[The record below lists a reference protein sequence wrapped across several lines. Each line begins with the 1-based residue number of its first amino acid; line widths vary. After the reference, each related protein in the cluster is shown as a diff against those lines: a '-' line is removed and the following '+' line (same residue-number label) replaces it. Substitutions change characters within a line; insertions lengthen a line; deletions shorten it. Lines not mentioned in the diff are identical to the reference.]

1 MPDSTD
7 AFHIRSATE
16 ADIPLVLDFV
26 RRLAEYEKLAHQV
39 VASEAQLHEALF
51 GETAHVEVVLACEG
65 DQAAGFALFFR
76 SFSTFLGRPNL
87 YLEDLFVAPEHRGKG
102 YGKALLGHLA
112 ELTLERGYG
121 RMEWV
126 VLDWNEPA
134 IRFYESL
141 GAVGRDDWR
150 VFHFGGEALERLAG
164 GAVG

>member
-1 MPDSTD
+1 MSEST

-16 ADIPLVLDFV
+16 ADVPLVLDFV
-26 RRLAEYEKLAHQV
+26 HRLAEYEKLAHEV
-39 VASEAQLHEALF
+39 VATEDQIRDALF
-51 GETAHVEVVLACEG
+51 GADAHVEVVFACEG

-87 YLEDLFVAPEHRGKG
+87 YLEDLFVGPEHRGKG
-102 YGKALLGHLA
+102 YGKALLAHLA
-112 ELTLERGYG
+112 KLAVERGYG
-121 RMEWV
+121 RMEWI

-150 VFHFGGEALERLAG
+150 VFHLRGEALERLAEG
-164 GAVG
+164 